1 MAGCLAI
8 GLDASLAPMSATW
21 RGHDKVAND
30 KRARKP
36 DWNKRNYI
44 VGVVVAVL
52 TALGLVVTVGHHDS
66 GGITQNFRDGIG
78 IVEGGIHN
86 TQQTFNNYFK
96 PTPTEEIAIT
106 PAPSPPTSVMWPAP
120 PSPRTS
126 DTKSVSND
134 DLYRH
139 KATPSSVDSFAN
151 RQDQDDYG
159 LGLLHLAHTHQ
170 HLGAFTIYQVIAEG
184 RAVRQQTEAAQEA
197 KRRHEVRLARLAA
210 AKLAEEAARQQ
221 DEQNA
226 ANAKRQ
232 EETRREAQIAATANV
247 PVSAPTPWQ
256 WPQTPNTPSSVP
268 AQESEA
274 ASDHA
279 NDMREVESK
288 NGRPCKTTTDDSS
301 TGHMEMWFYSC
312 VGGNG
317 YGSETYTFLNG
328 KLIDHTRT

>member
-1 MAGCLAI
+1 
-8 GLDASLAPMSATW
+8 
-21 RGHDKVAND
+21 
-30 KRARKP
+30 
-36 DWNKRNYI
+36 
-44 VGVVVAVL
+44 VGVVA
-52 TALGLVVTVGHHDS
+52 GLVASHEPSTVTNIQGGVGNF
-66 GGITQNFRDGIG
+66 TQNIQ
-78 IVEGGIHN
+78 GGIHN
-86 TQQTFNNYFK
+86 TTQTITNFFNR
-96 PTPTEEIAIT
+96 TPTQTILVSV
-106 PAPSPPTSVMWPAP
+106 APSPSTSNTWLAPTLPQTA
-120 PSPRTS
+120 
-126 DTKSVSND
+126 DTKSVSD
-134 DLYRH
+134 GDPYRH
-139 KATPSSVDSFAN
+139 KATSAVDSFAN

-159 LGLLHLAHTHQ
+159 LGLEHLAHTHQ

-197 KRRHEVRLARLAA
+197 ERQHEVRLAA

-232 EETRREAQIAATANV
+232 EETRREAQIAATANA

-256 WPQTPNTPSSVP
+256 WPQTANTPSSVP

-328 KLIDHTRT
+328 KLIDHSRT